1 MWVTAELFPARE
13 TRTVDLSEDA
23 DGYELMKRL
32 GLAPDVHI
40 LVRDE
45 VPIPIDE
52 RLRAGERLR
61 VIAVVSGGRSASRRG
76 PKRSSS
82 ASGAGRLSDPRRRR
96 TSTAPR

>member
-1 MWVTAELFPARE
+1 MRVTAELFPARE

-61 VIAVVSGGRSASRRG
+61 VIAVVSGG
-76 PKRSSS
+76 
-82 ASGAGRLSDPRRRR
+82 
-96 TSTAPR
+96 